1 MMQTKLSTQNKNK
14 PTKLTNYMYIG
25 MLLSRFQLTW
35 DPITGAAKLGGAL
48 LRTLRT
54 CQKQDLQ
61 HLKQLKVPQNEMITL
76 LYPN

>member
-1 MMQTKLSTQNKNK
+1 MMQTKLSTQNKNN

-48 LRTLRT
+48 LRTL
-54 CQKQDLQ
+54 
-61 HLKQLKVPQNEMITL
+61 
-76 LYPN
+76 

>member
-1 MMQTKLSTQNKNK
+1 MMQTKLIRQNKNK

-25 MLLSRFQLTW
+25 MLLSGCQLTW